1 MILNTG
7 NRTDIPAYYSEWF
20 YNRIR
25 AGFVLVRNP
34 YYPQQVIRY
43 RLSPELVDC
52 LAFCTKNPAPMFDR
66 LSEISA
72 FKQFWFVT
80 ITPYGR
86 DIEPHVPDQEQVMEA
101 FKRLSDAV
109 GIKSVGWRY
118 DPIFISERYSLDFHL
133 DSFERMAANLNGY
146 TDHCVI
152 SFIDLYRKTK
162 RNFEGVREVSAEDR
176 EVIGREFSKI
186 ARSQGMQIRTCFEG
200 TDLEKFGVDCSGCMT
215 PGVLERAIG
224 SSLKV
229 PKNRHT
235 SREGCNCLLGSDIG
249 AYNTCGHGCRYCYA
263 NHDMQTV
270 KHNMANHDP
279 DSPFLIGHA
288 MAGDIIK
295 KARQESY
302 LDGQLSLFDKNWCVA
317 DPIGN

>member
-7 NRTDIPAYYSEWF
+7 NRTGIPAFFSDWF

-43 RLSPELVDC
+43 RLSPEVVDC
-52 LAFCTKNPAPMFDR
+52 LAFCTKNPAPMLDR

-72 FKQFWFVT
+72 FRQFWFVT

-86 DIEPHVPDQEQVMEA
+86 DIEPHVPDRTIVMEA

-109 GIKSVGWRY
+109 DVKSVGWRY
-118 DPIFISERYSLDFHL
+118 DPIFISEKYPLDFHL
-133 DSFERMAANLNGY
+133 ESFEQMARNLRGY

-152 SFIDLYRKTK
+152 SFIDLYRKTR
-162 RNFEGVREVSAEDR
+162 RNFEGVREVSTEDR
-176 EVIGREFSKI
+176 EVIGREFARI
-186 ARSQGMQIRTCFEG
+186 AGSQGMLIRTCFEG
-200 TDLEKFGVDCSGCMT
+200 TDLQKFGVDCSGCMT
-215 PGVLERAIG
+215 QAVLERAIDIN
-224 SSLKV
+224 LKI
-229 PKNRHT
+229 PKNQHT
-235 SREGCNCLLGSDIG
+235 SREGCDCLLGSDIG

-263 NHDMQTV
+263 NHDMKIV
-270 KHNMANHDP
+270 AHNMANHDP

-295 KARQESY
+295 EARQVSN
-302 LDGQLSLFDKNWCVA
+302 LDGQLTFLKK
-317 DPIGN
+317 